1 MKIRDFRTGWRT
13 LIQEPGYTL
22 AVVLGLGVGLG
33 ASLLLLGFV
42 RYSME
47 YNAHIPDVDSIQV
60 VKQYYNVDPASP
72 LHEVAPLF
80 LRETALKTP
89 GVIAAT
95 SFIPVRPEH
104 DPLTV
109 RIGRNAMRV
118 DGLTVAPGFDRML
131 GLQALQGDPATALD
145 QANLFVITQDAALR
159 LFGTSDAMGRTMHVD
174 DKTLQVGAVIRTPP
188 SNTTIP
194 FEALFGVNSVIA
206 DDKLR
211 HEMLTG
217 ESGWMGKLLI
227 RVRPG
232 ASLTAIRDH
241 LQQVVDTTPSVQ
253 RIPPETRERLG
264 KRRAIELAV
273 SPLRDAYFDYKVQN
287 GPMSVGHER
296 GDPVVVAG
304 LAAVAVLILALAS
317 INYLNLSMVRVLRRQ
332 REVAMRKVLGAG
344 VAQLMRLFLLE
355 SLLVSMASTLLGLLM
370 AWLVLPAFSQLVNRQ
385 LDSLFSPLNIAIAL
399 GIGALLGMMTAM
411 YPAWVALKVHPTQ
424 VLSGRPDTESHGSM
438 QWRRA
443 LTVLQVSTAMA
454 FASVTIAVAWQTDYA
469 MHASPGFDPA
479 RLVTLDVPVR
489 MQDRE
494 KARQFIS
501 ALKARP
507 GIDGVAIS
515 EDPVGRLDFAWT
527 RELKRPGGIGAS
539 MEMKSVSAN
548 FFDLYRIKPL
558 AGRLF
563 QPAVDKEDDPV
574 PVLLNAVAVR
584 ELGFANGEEAIGQ
597 TVLFTGFDNKVIAKR
612 IVGVAPELRFHS
624 LREPP
629 RATAYELW
637 SAGGALTVR
646 ASGSPAEAESTIRAL
661 WSSHYPDDALRM
673 RRAGDVLAANYAE
686 DERLARLLMIATV
699 IALVIAAF
707 GTYVLAANMVQRRAR
722 EIVLRKLHGARR
734 ADIGLL
740 VVREIGTLMLAASAV
755 GLPVAAL
762 AIKRY
767 LSGYVEH
774 APIGYWTLLF
784 ALSLTLSIALIA
796 VTRHTWL
803 AMRIAPAEALRT

>member
-1 MKIRDFRTGWRT
+1 M
-13 LIQEPGYTL
+13 IQEPGYTL

-42 RYSME
+42 RYSMA
-47 YNAHIPDVDSIQV
+47 YNAHIPDVDSIHV

-89 GVIAAT
+89 GVTAAT
-95 SFIPVRPEH
+95 SFIPARPEN

-131 GLQALQGDPATALD
+131 GLQALHGDPATALD
-145 QANLFVITQDAALR
+145 QANLFVITQGAALR
-159 LFGTSDAMGRTMHVD
+159 LFGTSDAMGRTMRVD

-188 SNTTIP
+188 SNSTIP
-194 FEALFGVNSVIA
+194 FEVLFGVNSVIA

-227 RVRPG
+227 RVRSD

-253 RIPPETRERLG
+253 HIPPETRERLG

-287 GPMSVGHER
+287 GPMSVGHQR

-304 LAAVAVLILALAS
+304 LAAVAMLILALAS

-385 LDSLFSPLNIAIAL
+385 LDSLFSPSNIAIAL
-399 GIGALLGMMTAM
+399 GIGALLGVMTAM
-411 YPAWVALKVHPTQ
+411 YPAWVALKVHPTR

-438 QWRRA
+438 RWRRA

-479 RLVTLDVPVR
+479 KLVTLDVPVR
-489 MQDRE
+489 IQDRE

-507 GIDGVAIS
+507 GIEGVAIS

-548 FFDLYRIKPL
+548 FFDLYGIKPL

-563 QPAVDKEDDPV
+563 ESAVDKEDDPV

-584 ELGFANGEEAIGQ
+584 ELGFASAEEAIGQ

-624 LREPP
+624 LREAP

-646 ASGSPAEAESTIRAL
+646 ASGSPAEAESTIRSL

-673 RRAGDVLAANYAE
+673 RRAGEVLAANYAE
-686 DERLARLLMIATV
+686 DERLARLLMIATG

-707 GTYVLAANMVQRRAR
+707 GTYALAANMVQRRAR

-740 VVREIGTLMLAASAV
+740 VAREVGTLMLAASAI

-784 ALSLTLSIALIA
+784 ALSLTLAIALIA
-796 VTRHTWL
+796 VTRQTWL
-803 AMRIAPAEALRT
+803 AMRMVPSEALRT